1 MPAEAELLLD
11 LRGVTVPD
19 RPEGA
24 HDTRALRMVA
34 VLARLPPPPARA
46 PPAVPLVAGLPRP
59 APALARAHLA
69 LDHDGPVPVHHA
81 GAEERKQRQDRGSRI
96 AARAGDPLRGA
107 DLGPVQLGNAVRP
120 AIEDARP
127 GVRRVVP
134 PVVVGRIAETVV
146 AREVDK
152 DAREILELPAQAA

>member
-24 HDTRALRMVA
+24 HNTRALRMGA
-34 VLARLPPPPARA
+34 ALARL
-46 PPAVPLVAGLPRP
+46 

-69 LDHDGPVPVHHA
+69 LDHDGPVPIHHA
-81 GAEERKQRQDRGSRI
+81 GAEERKQRHDRGSRI

-107 DLGPVQLGNAVRP
+107 DLGPWELGNAVCPAVEDGRP
-120 AIEDARP
+120 R
-127 GVRRVVP
+127 VRRAVP
-134 PVVVGRIAETVV
+134 PVVVGRIAET
-146 AREVDK
+146 
-152 DAREILELPAQAA
+152 